1 MALVI
6 NTSIDSG
13 LVDRSENT
21 KRFYKDVKSYP
32 TLTAEQER
40 YWFNIFKNG
49 ATRKEREYAREY
61 IINCNQRYIISVA
74 KNWATTDNL
83 MDYVNEANIGLMEAM
98 DKFNIEEGVKLITFA
113 SFYIK
118 RAINSYRNGDLQ
130 VVKRPNC
137 SKTFHVMSKAK
148 NGFIQ
153 ENEREPTL
161 QELFDIINN
170 KYKKNIKDP
179 RDLLDFN
186 YGSIDCGS
194 TSEEESRGI
203 GTIMEYNS
211 TSSSLN
217 DCEYDVEK
225 KYQEELIKKY
235 LRILSP
241 REQTIIKMYFGMYDD
256 KGLKRQFTPKEIGD
270 KLGLTQERVRQLID
284 SSIAR
289 MREMHMRASNS
300 YAV

>member
-1 MALVI
+1 
-6 NTSIDSG
+6 
-13 LVDRSENT
+13 
-21 KRFYKDVKSYP
+21 
-32 TLTAEQER
+32 
-40 YWFNIFKNG
+40 
-49 ATRKEREYAREY
+49 
-61 IINCNQRYIISVA
+61 
-74 KNWATTDNL
+74 
-83 MDYVNEANIGLMEAM
+83 MEAM

-118 RAINSYRNGDLQ
+118 RAINAYRNGDLQ

-179 RDLLDFN
+179 KDLLDFN

-241 REQTIIKMYFGMYDD
+241 REQTIIKMSFGMYDD
-256 KGLKRQFTPKEIGD
+256 KGLKRQLTPKEIGD

-284 SSIAR
+284 SSIAK
-289 MREMHMRASNS
+289 MREMHMRTSDS